1 MHKNNKSRPILYSF
15 RRCPF
20 AIRARTAIY
29 FSELKVE
36 LREVSLKN
44 KPLEMLKVSPKAT
57 VPVLHYRNFHSTLFH
72 SPRNKI
78 IFYTFY
84 KMIFCLNIKSKNA
97 FTVYRF
103 IAEMDEPV
111 DKNCQK
117 NIIPSISY
125 IANKTIYGVNRG
137 WNDSTECVN

>member
-1 MHKNNKSRPILYSF
+1 MTLLQLQDQQRSGLLGTL
-15 RRCPF
+15 RRQLSG
-20 AIRARTAIY
+20 AHQHEGN
-29 FSELKVE
+29 SQHVK
-36 LREVSLKN
+36 
-44 KPLEMLKVSPKAT
+44 
-57 VPVLHYRNFHSTLFH
+57 HYRNFHSTLFH

-125 IANKTIYGVNRG
+125 IANKTIYGLDRG
-137 WNDSTECVN
+137 WNYSTECLN